1 MGSKNYCQAGFSSIA
16 KVLTHIYT
24 VDLMWLETLDGKTM
38 KQSMEL
44 VQELESDVRS
54 SEIDEIQHLF
64 GATNL

>member
-1 MGSKNYCQAGFSSIA
+1 
-16 KVLTHIYT
+16 
-24 VDLMWLETLDGKTM
+24 MWLETLDGKTM